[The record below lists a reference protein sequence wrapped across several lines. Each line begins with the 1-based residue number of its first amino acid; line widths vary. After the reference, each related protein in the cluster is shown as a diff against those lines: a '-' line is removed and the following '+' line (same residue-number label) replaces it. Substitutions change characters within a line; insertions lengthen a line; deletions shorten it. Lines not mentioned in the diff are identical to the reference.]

1 MGYFRLLFTVARYS
15 SLLSVVLEMPFSE
28 VQCCSFVE
36 YFFNG
41 VGKRCVG
48 WFYWKCVLFHIVESV
63 FTKWHVVN

>member
-41 VGKRCVG
+41 VGKRCV
-48 WFYWKCVLFHIVESV
+48 WVVLLEVCFVSYSRECVYKVARC
-63 FTKWHVVN
+63 